1 MKNDVNVNNQVGAA
15 EKQPQADTALDR
27 ARAEIDLVDREMAA
41 LFVRRMRAV
50 ETVAD
55 YKREHGLPVLDSSRE
70 DAVVRKNASRIEDDE
85 LRPYYVEFLR
95 DTMKASRHYQHKR
108 LTGMRVAYSGIE
120 GAYAAIA
127 AMRLFPD
134 AERVPYADFADAY
147 RAAESGDCDVAILP
161 IENST
166 AGEVGQV
173 MDILFS
179 GSLVVTNTYD
189 LAITHNLVGIPGAS
203 VADIRRVIS
212 HPQAL
217 AQCAR
222 YIAEHRLEEQQA
234 GNTALAARLVAEKG
248 DKQLA
253 AIASEE
259 TAALYGLEILDHNI
273 TETRVNT
280 TRFAVLS
287 RATDSTGSRGKHVML
302 TFTVRNEAGSLAK
315 AINTIGDYGYN
326 MRCLRSRP
334 MKELLWQYY
343 FYVEL
348 EGDLETENG
357 RKMMESLAGCC
368 EKLKVL
374 GSFCP
379 SAGQ

>member
-1 MKNDVNVNNQVGAA
+1 M
-15 EKQPQADTALDR
+15 
-27 ARAEIDLVDREMAA
+27 
-41 LFVRRMRAV
+41 
-50 ETVAD
+50 
-55 YKREHGLPVLDSSRE
+55 
-70 DAVVRKNASRIEDDE
+70 
-85 LRPYYVEFLR
+85 EFLR

-147 RAAESGDCDVAILP
+147 HAAESGECDVAILP

-189 LAITHNLVGIPGAS
+189 LAITHNLVGVPGAS

-222 YIAEHRLEEQQA
+222 YIAEHRFEEQQA

-259 TAALYGLEILDHNI
+259 TAVLYGLEILDHNI
-273 TETRVNT
+273 TQTRINT

-287 RATDSTGSRGKHVML
+287 RASDSTSSRGKHFML

-334 MKELLWQYY
+334 MKELLWEYY

-357 RKMMESLAGCC
+357 RKMLESLAGFC

-379 SAGQ
+379 SSGQ

>member
-1 MKNDVNVNNQVGAA
+1 MMDEKKVNNQVGAA
-15 EKQPQADTALDR
+15 GKQPQADTALEL
-27 ARAEIDLVDREMAA
+27 ARAEIDAVDKEMAA

-50 ETVAD
+50 EAVAD
-55 YKREHGLPVLDSSRE
+55 YKRANGLPVLDSSRE
-70 DAVVRKNASRIEDDE
+70 DAVVRKNASRVEDDE

-108 LTGMRVAYSGIE
+108 LRGMRVAYSGIE

-134 AERVPYADFADAY
+134 AERVPYADFAEAY
-147 RAAESGDCDVAILP
+147 HAAESGECDVAILP

-189 LAITHNLVGIPGAS
+189 LGITHNLIGVRGATKED
-203 VADIRRVIS
+203 VRCVVS

-222 YIAEHRLEEQQA
+222 YIAEHHLEEKQA
-234 GNTALAARLVAEKG
+234 GNTALAAKAVAEQG
-248 DKQLA
+248 DKHLA

-259 TAALYGLEILDHNI
+259 TAALYGVEILDHHI
-273 TETRVNT
+273 TETRINT
-280 TRFAVLS
+280 TRFVVLS
-287 RATDSTGSRGKHVML
+287 RSSDSTGSHAKHVML

-315 AINTIGDYGYN
+315 AVSTIGEYGYN

-348 EGDLETENG
+348 EGDLNTENG
-357 RKMMESLAGCC
+357 RRMLESLGGCC
-368 EKLKVL
+368 ERLKVL
-374 GSFCP
+374 GSFSP
-379 SAGQ
+379 STGQ